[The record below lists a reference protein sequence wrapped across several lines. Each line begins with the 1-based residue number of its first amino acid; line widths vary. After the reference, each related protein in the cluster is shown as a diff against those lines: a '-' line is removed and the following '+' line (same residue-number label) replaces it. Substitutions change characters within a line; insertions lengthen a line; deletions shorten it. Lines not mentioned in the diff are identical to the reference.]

1 MPRYVAERELLAPI
15 DDVWRFVSEP
25 YHLSD
30 WWPGISGVEPD
41 RRGLAAGARW
51 KVQGP
56 GFIRKQETARVLLVR
71 EVVTGQRFSFE
82 LPAIRTVV
90 EVELRAADAN
100 RTRVTVAV
108 EGRFLF
114 GPGSTLGKQ
123 ALARLYDLV
132 QTGAEP

>member
-1 MPRYVAERELLAPI
+1 LPRYVAERILLAPL

-41 RRGLAAGARW
+41 RRGMAAGARW

-56 GFIRKQETARVLLVR
+56 GFLRKPETERVLLVR
-71 EVVTGQRFSFE
+71 EVHPMERVSFE
-82 LPAIRTVV
+82 LPSQRIAVV
-90 EVELRAADAN
+90 LELRATDAD
-100 RTRVTVAV
+100 RTSATVEV

-114 GPGSTLGKQ
+114 GPGSTVGKQ

-132 QTGAEP
+132 QTAAER